1 MTYFLIDFENV
12 HAAGIANP
20 AVCVEGDIVCIY
32 YGPAS
37 QNLPLETIHA
47 FFQRD
52 VGLQTVPV
60 NTGSKNALDFQLT
73 THLGYLIGKGEH
85 SGAAY
90 RIVSNDTGF
99 DCVVTYW
106 KDKGIDIARIIDL
119 AGSEKNVSQ
128 PKQKSQTRQKRGEK
142 KKAET
147 EPKAKSEPKQKV
159 EVEPQAKPEPKQK
172 AETEPQAKPEP
183 KQKAKPEPQAKHEP
197 AKKAEPEPMPQAKNE
212 PAQKAESEPQAKN
225 EPAPKAEPVPQQKN
239 APAPKTTPEQKSAP
253 KKKNAKKTSKGIIS
267 TTKAE
272 MLQYL
277 DPDEYEDGLL
287 DIFNGYKSRTT
298 INNYFA
304 KHFRDSQKA
313 SVIYKKLKPLMAA
326 KEKS

>member
-1 MTYFLIDFENV
+1 MTYYLIDFENV

-47 FFQRD
+47 FFQRN

-128 PKQKSQTRQKRGEK
+128 PKQKSQTRQKRSEK
-142 KKAET
+142 
-147 EPKAKSEPKQKV
+147 
-159 EVEPQAKPEPKQK
+159 
-172 AETEPQAKPEP
+172 
-183 KQKAKPEPQAKHEP
+183 
-197 AKKAEPEPMPQAKNE
+197 
-212 PAQKAESEPQAKN
+212 QKAESEPKAKT
-225 EPAPKAEPVPQQKN
+225 EPKQKA
-239 APAPKTTPEQKSAP
+239 
-253 KKKNAKKTSKGIIS
+253 KTSKGIIS

-287 DIFNGYKSRTT
+287 DIFNGYKTRTS
-298 INNYFA
+298 INNNFA

-326 KEKS
+326 KDKS

>member
-1 MTYFLIDFENV
+1 
-12 HAAGIANP
+12 
-20 AVCVEGDIVCIY
+20 
-32 YGPAS
+32 
-37 QNLPLETIHA
+37 
-47 FFQRD
+47 
-52 VGLQTVPV
+52 VPV

-128 PKQKSQTRQKRGEK
+128 PKKKSQTRQKRGEK
-142 KKAET
+142 QKAET
-147 EPKAKSEPKQKV
+147 
-159 EVEPQAKPEPKQK
+159 EPQAKPEPKQK
-172 AETEPQAKPEP
+172 AETEPQAKPES
-183 KQKAKPEPQAKHEP
+183 KQKAKTNPKAKNESKQKAESEPQ
-197 AKKAEPEPMPQAKNE
+197 QKNE
-212 PAQKAESEPQAKN
+212 PAQKAEPM
-225 EPAPKAEPVPQQKN
+225 PQQN
-239 APAPKTTPEQKSAP
+239 TAPAPKSTPEQKAAP